1 MKVLLQ
7 RVASASVTVDG
18 EQIARIDHGLL
29 LLVGAARGDSAEV
42 ARTLA
47 RKVSGLR
54 VFAGESGRFDRSV
67 LDTGG
72 EALVV
77 SQFTLL
83 GDTRKGRRPSF
94 AGAEEPEQAR
104 ALVDEFGAAL
114 DQLGVRVSRGQFGAH
129 MLVELIND
137 GPVTLLLEG

>member
-7 RVASASVTVDG
+7 RVTTASVTVDG
-18 EQIARIDHGLL
+18 EQIAQIDHGLL
-29 LLVGAARGDSAEV
+29 LLVGAARRDTTDA
-42 ARTLA
+42 ARALA
-47 RKVSGLR
+47 TKVSRLR
-54 VFAGESGRFDRSV
+54 VFAGDTGHFDRSL

-77 SQFTLL
+77 SQFTLV

-94 AGAEEPEQAR
+94 TEAEAPEQAR
-104 ALVDEFGAAL
+104 ALVEEFAATL
-114 DQLGVRVSRGQFGAH
+114 EQLGVQVSRGRFGAH
-129 MLVELIND
+129 MLVDLAND

>member
-29 LLVGAARGDSAEV
+29 LLVGAARGDSAEA
-42 ARTLA
+42 ARALA
-47 RKVSGLR
+47 NKVSGLR
-54 VFAGESGRFDRSV
+54 VLADESGRFDRSV

-104 ALVDEFGAAL
+104 ALVEEFAAAL
-114 DQLGVRVSRGQFGAH
+114 DRLDVRVSRGQFGAH
-129 MLVELIND
+129 MLVELVND

>member
-7 RVASASVTVDG
+7 RVVSASVTVDG
-18 EQIARIDHGLL
+18 QQIARIDHGLL
-29 LLVGAARGDSAEV
+29 LLVGAARGDTTDA
-42 ARTLA
+42 ARALA
-47 RKVSGLR
+47 GKVSGLR
-54 VFAGESGRFDRSV
+54 VFADDAGRFDRSL
-67 LDTGG
+67 LDTQG

-94 AGAEEPEQAR
+94 TEAEAPERAR
-104 ALVDEFGAAL
+104 TLVEEFGAAL
-114 DQLGVRVSRGQFGAH
+114 EQRGVRVSRGRFGAH
-129 MLVELIND
+129 MLVDLVND